1 MTAERPIKSHHL
13 WSQRFHRGFRF
24 TSGNDQLAAWWA
36 APHARLQ
43 LFLSFLRY
51 CEREREKAGASI
63 MSHGIAFPH
72 MLCCYTILL
81 FMLLSPIWSILLHKS
96 VGTSSASSYIT
107 YVAHHVYNLA
117 CHRIHVQRISSFSFP
132 SNCIHLDTLSMRIW
146 LHPSVCPFVVYVRLV
161 HPLPLHASHIY
172 KSSYQ

>member
-1 MTAERPIKSHHL
+1 MTAERPIKSHLL

-51 CEREREKAGASI
+51 CERERERAGASI

-72 MLCCYTILL
+72 MLCCYTMILCCYL
-81 FMLLSPIWSILLHKS
+81 RLIHFVTQERWYVQGKLLHHICCTPCIQPRMPPHTSAKDLIFQHSVQLHPFGYPQHANLAASVSLSICCLCS
-96 VGTSSASSYIT
+96 VGPSVASSCIP
-107 YVAHHVYNLA
+107 YVQ
-117 CHRIHVQRISSFSFP
+117 I
-132 SNCIHLDTLSMRIW
+132 
-146 LHPSVCPFVVYVRLV
+146 VV
-161 HPLPLHASHIY
+161 
-172 KSSYQ
+172 